1 MYIYGNMIMELMN
14 MYRQKAEMVEKML
27 KGPVTEDIP
36 ASVLQLHP
44 NCEFLLDADAARYV
58 KDMV

>member
-1 MYIYGNMIMELMN
+1 MHSRRIVLIAKGAH
-14 MYRQKAEMVEKML
+14 KAEMVEKML

-44 NCEFLLDADAARYV
+44 NCEFLLDADAAKYV
-58 KDMV
+58 ADMA